1 MLKAMEGKRFYRGFT
16 LIELLVVIAI
26 IAILAAILFPVF
38 AQAREKA
45 RQSSCT
51 SNVKQSAL
59 AVMMYINDYDETFP
73 PHYYYRNNQ
82 NSANGYVHW
91 TGLCEPYIKNWGIF
105 VCPSDPNRGVAP
117 TNFSRAS
124 NNRGYGYPSGQVP
137 QYDADIDIQA
147 PRLSYVGNE
156 MVMPRKR
163 RSIDPAQITSQA
175 AVDTPAEVILFTEAT
190 NNIARWNDTSSA
202 SGQAI
207 KSHRPTNGIAVTC
220 SYTPFDGESFIPGS
234 AVIVALTAERARA
247 AVNNP
252 SVGNHRIQYM
262 EPDRHNNGAI
272 YAFTDGHVQ
281 WLRFEATFNPNRFLW
296 AKRAYTAGGGP
307 VIDCQSGQP
316 VR

>member
-1 MLKAMEGKRFYRGFT
+1 MWSKFKSQGFT

-45 RQSSCT
+45 RQSSCN
-51 SNVKQSAL
+51 SNVKQAAL
-59 AVMMYINDYDETFP
+59 AVMMYLNDYDETYP
-73 PHYYYRNNQ
+73 QSYYYRNNQ
-82 NSANGYVHW
+82 NSAAGYVHW
-91 TGLCEPYIKNWGIF
+91 TGITGPYVKNWGIY

-117 TNFSRAS
+117 TNFSRAT
-124 NNRGYGYPSGQVP
+124 NNQGYGYPAGQVP

-163 RSIDPAQITSQA
+163 RSVDPAQVTTQA
-175 AVDTPAEVILFTEAT
+175 AVDTPAEVILFAEAT
-190 NNIARWNDTSSA
+190 NNIARWNDTSQA

-220 SYTPFDGESFIPGS
+220 SYTPFDGETFIPGS

-247 AVNNP
+247 AINNP
-252 SVGNHRIQYM
+252 SPGNHRIQYV
-262 EPDRHNNGAI
+262 EPDRHTGGSI
-272 YAFTDGHVQ
+272 YAFCDGHVQ

-307 VIDCQSGQP
+307 VIDCSTGQP